1 MSTPAQS
8 DAAIAATID
17 AEAKKIREA
26 AVTPPPAFR
35 DERPAP
41 TSPGA
46 ATKRNAARR
55 NSA

>member
-1 MSTPAQS
+1 MPTPAQS